1 MDRARPCSEYH
12 RTVQTNRLNTKIYL
26 SATDKAEQSAALEKT
41 IIGTFSVSN
50 CARVLLITVCLFMIP
65 PDFNGVM
72 ARQADR
78 NIDGDEFSDT
88 GRIRAYR
95 LSAGEQIIP
104 DGRLDEAVWERI
116 PVVSGFRQQF
126 PVEGAQ
132 PSQPTE
138 IHIAYDSQYLYIG
151 VRLYDDPGGI
161 RAYQKRR
168 NQSLRADD
176 RFMWILDTFNDGRNA
191 YFFEINPAGL
201 MGDGL
206 LTIGQG
212 TNLNKAWNGI
222 WDAGVRITD
231 DGWVA
236 EIRIPFRTLDFN
248 PDQTEWGINFQRTI
262 RRKNEELVWT
272 GWRQNQGL
280 YRPQNAGLLV
290 GLEGLTQG
298 LGLEVKP
305 YVSAKPARQWNPA
318 GGGTNQFDSDAGFD
332 ITYSITPGLRTSMTV
347 NTDFAEVEVDQRRVN
362 LTRFPLFFPEQRDF
376 FLEGS
381 SLFSFAPSSGIN
393 PFFSRRIGLVRGS
406 PVPILIGARA
416 IGRIGSTGIGFY
428 QIRTGKSELNEE
440 DFTVARVVQN
450 VGQESRIG
458 VIYTR
463 RSSFGDEAPPVRQTV
478 GLDLELS
485 TSGFLDRKNLQFQA
499 FFVTH
504 SINNAGEATSLWD
517 RSTRGFRVAYPN
529 IPFYLHASYRE
540 FGTAYDPAVGFASR
554 NGFRRFQP
562 TAGYTLLTP
571 RLSWLRSLETELY
584 FEYLMDMDFRPETV
598 NVWLEPVNLTYESG
612 ASTKVRLRRQYER
625 IVFPFDIRRD
635 GSIIIPAGEYRNSAI
650 SLEVDSPPARRIYV
664 EAEAGY
670 QGFWTGTRTD
680 LSGSLTVRPY
690 PGINITGDWQRSMVD
705 LAEGSFTTDLF
716 RFRGNLDFTPTIS
729 FTSIIQYDNL
739 SKLVG
744 FYQRMRWIIRP
755 GADLFLVY
763 SMNWLN
769 AEERFRPLET
779 SGGIKLTYTFRF

>member
-1 MDRARPCSEYH
+1 MASR
-12 RTVQTNRLNTKIYL
+12 
-26 SATDKAEQSAALEKT
+26 EKGST
-41 IIGTFSVSN
+41 GSLAMVR
-50 CARVLLITVCLFMIP
+50 CVRVVLFMICVLLVP
-65 PDFNGVM
+65 PDMNGVM
-72 ARQADR
+72 ARQSDVPIDR
-78 NIDGDEFSDT
+78 DEYKDT
-88 GRIRAYR
+88 GTIRAYR
-95 LSAGEQIIP
+95 LTAGEQIVP

-126 PVEGAQ
+126 PVEGAE
-132 PSQPTE
+132 PTQPTE
-138 IHIAYDSQYLYIG
+138 IRIAYDSHNLYIG
-151 VRLYDDPGGI
+151 VRLYDDPSGI

-168 NQSLRADD
+168 NQGLGADD

-206 LTIGQG
+206 LAIGQG
-212 TNLNKAWNGI
+212 MNLNKAWNGI

-231 DGWVA
+231 EGWMA

-248 PDQTEWGINFQRTI
+248 PDQTDWGINFQRTI
-262 RRKNEELVWT
+262 RRKNEELVWS

-280 YRPQNAGLLV
+280 FRPQNAGQLV

-298 LGLEVKP
+298 LGLEVRP
-305 YVSAKPARQWNPA
+305 YVSAKPARQWNTA
-318 GGGTNQFDSDAGFD
+318 GGRVEQFDSDAGFD
-332 ITYSITPGLRTSMTV
+332 ITYSITPGLRTSLTV

-381 SLFSFAPSSGIN
+381 SLFSFASASGIY

-416 IGRIGSTGIGFY
+416 TGRVGQTGIGFY

-463 RSSFGDEAPPVRQTV
+463 RSSFGAGAPPVRQTV
-478 GLDLELS
+478 GADLDLS
-485 TSGFLDRKNLQFQA
+485 TSRFLESKNLQFQA
-499 FFVTH
+499 FFVAH
-504 SINNAGEATSLWD
+504 SANHPGETTSLTD

-529 IPFYLHASYRE
+529 IPFYAHASYRE
-540 FGTAYDPAVGFASR
+540 FGTGYDPAVGFASR

-562 TAGYTLLTP
+562 SAAYTLLTP
-571 RLSWLRSLETELY
+571 GVSWLRSLSTELY

-598 NVWLEPVNLTYESG
+598 NLWLEPVNLTFETG
-612 ASTKVRLRRQYER
+612 ASTELRLQRQYER
-625 IVFPFDIRRD
+625 IGFPFDIRRD
-635 GSIIIPAGEYRNSAI
+635 GSIIIPAGEYRNSI
-650 SLEVDSPPARRIYV
+650 INLEVDSPPARRIYLV
-664 EAEAGY
+664 AEAGY

-680 LSGSLTVRPY
+680 LSGSITVRPY

-705 LAEGSFTTDLF
+705 LAEGSFSTDLF
-716 RFRGNLDFTPTIS
+716 RFRGNFDLTPTIS

-739 SKLVG
+739 SELVG
-744 FYQRMRWIIRP
+744 FYKRMRWIIRP

-769 AEERFRPLET
+769 DEERLRPLET